1 MTIPTSPPPTV
12 ADDREA
18 AEIQQLRAELDTLRT
33 RLDTR
38 ARRASRVRTARR
50 IAAAILV
57 AIAAFALV
65 ISVVGVWSARTALN
79 TDRFVSTVAPL
90 PQNPQVAAA
99 VSTYATGQLFE
110 AIDVEQR
117 LRTVLPQQAGFVI
130 GPLVGQL
137 QTQVRNTVDNVLQSE
152 RFQPIW
158 TELVRRAHTRVMEI
172 VNGNSAIVQANG
184 DSVAINLLPLINQVL
199 RTLSAE
205 LPTMFGKQITLPD
218 LSSGAIPD
226 NLRLRVEEALGVTLP
241 ANFAEFTVY
250 DAGKLQA
257 AQDAVV
263 AAKRY
268 LALGVIAT
276 ILLLALALVISP
288 VRRRTV
294 LQLGLWLVIAA
305 IAVTAILRAVRRE
318 LLAQVP
324 EGVYRDGF
332 AATLTTVLGGLR
344 DRGTLLIWIGAVL
357 AVLAYLVGPG
367 RLPVWLRRQTV
378 RGARATGRGIQVA
391 SAHAPD
397 WIADHLD
404 PVRIG
409 GAVVAGILAL
419 ILSSWLS
426 LLVILIALAV
436 FEVGVTLI
444 ARSRPEAS
452 EVTT

>member
-1 MTIPTSPPPTV
+1 MTIPASPPPTAV
-12 ADDREA
+12 DDRES
-18 AEIQQLRAELDTLRT
+18 AEIHQLRAELETMRA

-38 ARRASRVRTARR
+38 AKRASIARTTRR
-50 IAAAILV
+50 IAAAVLV

-65 ISVVGVWSARTALN
+65 ISVVGVWAARTTLS

-99 VSTYATGQLFE
+99 VSDYATAQLFE
-110 AIDVEQR
+110 VIDVEQR
-117 LRTVLPQQAGFVI
+117 LRTVLPQQAGFVV

-137 QTQVRNTVDNVLQSE
+137 RTTVRKGVSDVLQSE

-172 VNGNSAIVQANG
+172 VNGDSAIVQASG
-184 DSVAINLLPLINQVL
+184 DHVDINLLPLINQVL
-199 RTLSAE
+199 RNLSAE

-226 NLRLRVEEALGVTLP
+226 NLRLRVQDALGVTLP

-268 LALGVIAT
+268 LALGVAAT
-276 ILLLALALVISP
+276 FLLLIMALVVSP
-288 VRRRTV
+288 TRRRTV

-305 IAVTAILRAVRRE
+305 VAVSAILRAVRRE

-324 EGVYRDGF
+324 EGVYRDGL
-332 AATLTTVLGGLR
+332 AATLSTVLGGLR
-344 DRGTLLIWIGAVL
+344 ERGTQLIWLGAII
-357 AVLAYLVGPG
+357 AVVAYLVGPG
-367 RLPVWLRRQTV
+367 RMPVWLRRQAV
-378 RGARATGRGIQVA
+378 RGARSTGRGIQVA
-391 SAHAPD
+391 AVHAPG
-397 WIADHLD
+397 WIAGHLD

-409 GAVVAGILAL
+409 GAVLAGILAL
-419 ILSSWLS
+419 IFSSWLS

-436 FEVGVTLI
+436 FEVAVTLI
-444 ARSRPEAS
+444 ARGQQRTV
-452 EVTT
+452 EVTP

>member
-1 MTIPTSPPPTV
+1 M
-12 ADDREA
+12 
-18 AEIQQLRAELDTLRT
+18 
-33 RLDTR
+33 
-38 ARRASRVRTARR
+38 
-50 IAAAILV
+50 AAAVLV

-65 ISVVGVWSARTALN
+65 ISVVGVWSARTALS
-79 TDRFVSTVAPL
+79 TDRFVSAVAPL

-99 VSTYATGQLFE
+99 VSTYATGQIFE
-110 AIDVEQR
+110 AVDVEQR
-117 LRTVLPQQAGFVI
+117 LREVLPQQAGFVI

-158 TELVRRAHTRVMEI
+158 TELVRRTHTRVMEI
-172 VNGNSAIVQANG
+172 VNGDSAIVQSAG
-184 DSVAINLLPLINQVL
+184 DQVNIDLLPLINQVL
-199 RTLSAE
+199 RTISAE
-205 LPTMFGKQITLPD
+205 LPTLFGKQITLPD

-226 NLRLRVEEALGVTLP
+226 NLRVRVEDALGVTLP
-241 ANFAEFTVY
+241 ANFAQFTVY
-250 DAGKLQA
+250 DSGKLQA

-268 LALGVIAT
+268 LALGVAAT
-276 ILLLALALVISP
+276 ILLLVLALVISP
-288 VRRRTV
+288 ARRRTV

-344 DRGTLLIWIGAVL
+344 ERGTQLIWLGAII
-357 AVLAYLVGPG
+357 AVVAYLVGPG
-367 RLPVWLRRQTV
+367 RLPVWLRRQVV
-378 RGARATGRGIQVA
+378 RGGRAAGRGIQVA
-391 SAHAPD
+391 AVHAPD

-426 LLVILIALAV
+426 LLIIVIVLAV
-436 FEVGVTLI
+436 FEVAVTLI
-444 ARSRPEAS
+444 ARARPRTSEATS
-452 EVTT
+452 